1 MILFRSLI
9 RIFAIDNKDIY
20 ENKHITT
27 MKRTL
32 TSICLCL
39 SMAMAWAQVEARYDK
54 GNVPVVNGR
63 VMLQETVESALG
75 SDATYERISQWA
87 KQRFNKPNVIVSK
100 FTAEDNTNHALNL
113 TAEEYIVFT
122 KKFFVLDR
130 TRINYWLE
138 IQCTEGG
145 ATIKMTRINYWY
157 EEEREGGIKFSAE
170 EFITDENAFNKQG
183 TKMLKDQGKFRKGT
197 INFFDS
203 LVAEMTEVLTK

>member
-1 MILFRSLI
+1 
-9 RIFAIDNKDIY
+9 
-20 ENKHITT
+20 
-27 MKRTL
+27 
-32 TSICLCL
+32 
-39 SMAMAWAQVEARYDK
+39 MAWAQVEARYDK